1 MKNAVRTFLA
11 DAAAFEAEAVTR
23 FRASAELQAVFTT
36 EAEFLRFRRARR
48 RANAIWRSS
57 PTFGRNS
64 ITLNNSWKPH
74 CIRVS
79 RHPNRPEFAPIRAST
94 SAHDR
99 MSMPA

>member
-57 PTFGRNS
+57 PDVRAQFD
-64 ITLNNSWKPH
+64 
-74 CIRVS
+74 
-79 RHPNRPEFAPIRAST
+79 HPQQFMEAAL
-94 SAHDR
+94 H
-99 MSMPA
+99 